1 MIALWVA
8 TSYLVK
14 NKRRWYASLLTGL
27 PATFMTA
34 VSMTYILVAEEGLK
48 LSTGIAYPVG
58 FAAAF
63 IMFMLYICNVIKK
76 NRMTMR

>member
-1 MIALWVA
+1 
-8 TSYLVK
+8 
-14 NKRRWYASLLTGL
+14 
-27 PATFMTA
+27 MTA

-76 NRMTMR
+76 NRMAMR